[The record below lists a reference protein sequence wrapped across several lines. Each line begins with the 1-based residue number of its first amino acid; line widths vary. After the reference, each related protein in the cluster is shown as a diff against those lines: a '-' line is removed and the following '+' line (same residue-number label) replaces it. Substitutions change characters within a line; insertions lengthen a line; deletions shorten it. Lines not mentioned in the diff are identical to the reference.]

1 MCYMTASGDTTPSVL
16 AGTWMGG
23 NSALSTIGGEQ
34 KKLGGH
40 LLKEDSWVQFAIWA
54 SSKEFAK
61 RWFLQTIDVY
71 FPTQI
76 NSALRIPLF
85 HKKSGLHIPLILTII
100 THSTHSHNNYTFQ
113 SFSQ

>member
-23 NSALSTIGGEQ
+23 NSALSTIGADQ

-76 NSALRIPLF
+76 ITPHYASHYF
-85 HKKSGLHIPLILTII
+85 TISQDY
-100 THSTHSHNNYTFQ
+100 TSH